1 MLNDDMPRTEAET
14 YLTTQDLAEL
24 FDRSPATVRYWVQ
37 RRGLDAYGRRFGRD
51 WVFTPEAVLR
61 FVDEVMVGWYTPA
74 QWAAERDRLAE
85 AKTELRA
92 MATDDRKGS
101 RQRPAP
107 SGAAF
112 RTFAMGAVRGDLS
125 RAELYRERHERA

>member
-1 MLNDDMPRTEAET
+1 MLNDDMARTEIET

-24 FDRSPATVRYWVQ
+24 FDRSPATVRYWIQ

-51 WVFTPEAVLR
+51 WAFTPEAVLR
-61 FVDEVMVGWYTPA
+61 FINEVMVDWYTPV
-74 QWAAERDRLAE
+74 QWAAERGRLAE
-85 AKTELRA
+85 VKAELRA
-92 MATDDRKGS
+92 MTTDGRRES
-101 RQRPAP
+101 QPHPAP

-125 RAELYRERHERA
+125 RAEIYRERHARA

>member
-1 MLNDDMPRTEAET
+1 MFNDDMARTETET

-51 WVFTPEAVLR
+51 WAFAPEAVLR
-61 FVDEVMVGWYTPA
+61 FVDEVMAGWDAPA
-74 QWAAERDRLAE
+74 QWAAERDRLVE
-85 AKTELRA
+85 AKAKLRA
-92 MATDDRKGS
+92 MATDDLKGS
-101 RQRPAP
+101 QPIPAP

-125 RAELYRERHERA
+125 RAENYPERA

>member
-1 MLNDDMPRTEAET
+1 MLNDEMAQTETET

-24 FDRSPATVRYWVQ
+24 FERSPATVRYWVQ

-51 WVFTPEAVLR
+51 WAFRPEDVLR
-61 FVDEVMVGWYTPA
+61 FIDEVMAGWYTPA
-74 QWAAERDRLAE
+74 QWADERDRLTE
-85 AKTELRA
+85 VKTELRA
-92 MATDDRKGS
+92 MASDGRTGS